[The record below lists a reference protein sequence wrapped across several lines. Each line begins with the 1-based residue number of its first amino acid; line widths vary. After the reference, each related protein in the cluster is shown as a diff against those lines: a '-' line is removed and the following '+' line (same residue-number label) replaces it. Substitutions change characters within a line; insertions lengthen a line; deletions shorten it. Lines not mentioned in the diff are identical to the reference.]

1 MYGGIKG
8 PGAGIAVAGGTG
20 GALALTGLP
29 VIGLTLVAIALLMVG
44 FIVARVALVRRSGL
58 RD

>member
-8 PGAGIAVAGGTG
+8 PGAGIAFTGGAG
-20 GALALTGLP
+20 GALAFTGLP
-29 VIGLTLVAIALLMVG
+29 IIGLTLVAIALLMVG
-44 FIVARVALVRRSGL
+44 FIVARVALVRRSGM